1 MCRIPNFYL
10 IKECGP
16 SADDQSLL
24 DWAFVADEV
33 VAINRVSVDLS
44 SLSAANLANEAVNG
58 TLEAL
63 RDKFAEEEK
72 IQCFIVYN
80 GDPDRGIS
88 GEPGQHNEG
97 EDGAESK

>member
-1 MCRIPNFYL
+1 MCRLPNFYL
-10 IKECGP
+10 IEECGP

-33 VAINRVSVDLS
+33 LAINRVSVDLN
-44 SLSAANLANEAVNG
+44 SLPAANLANEAVNG

-63 RDKFAEEEK
+63 MDKSAGEK

-88 GEPGQHNEG
+88 GEPEQHNEG

>member
-1 MCRIPNFYL
+1 MCRLPNLYL
-10 IKECGP
+10 FEEYGP

-33 VAINRVSVDLS
+33 VAINTLSVDLN
-44 SLSAANLANEAVNG
+44 SLPAANLANEAVNG
-58 TLEAL
+58 ALEAW
-63 RDKFAEEEK
+63 RDKFAEGEK
-72 IQCFIVYN
+72 IQSFIMYN

-97 EDGAESK
+97 EDGVESK